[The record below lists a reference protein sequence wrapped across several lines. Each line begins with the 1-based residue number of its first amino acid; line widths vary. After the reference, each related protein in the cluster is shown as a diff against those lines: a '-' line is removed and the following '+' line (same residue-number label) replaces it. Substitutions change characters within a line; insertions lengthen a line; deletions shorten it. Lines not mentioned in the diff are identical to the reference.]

1 MKQPEQGRPP
11 VNDYVARGSVTVR
24 EFAEAQR
31 LGYVKTYELV
41 MTGRVRSYT
50 VGRRR
55 LIPAS
60 ELIDFPARELA
71 EQERASA
78 D

>member
-1 MKQPEQGRPP
+1 M
-11 VNDYVARGSVTVR
+11 NDDVPRGSFTVR
-24 EFAEAQR
+24 EFAHAQR

-41 MTGRVRSYT
+41 MAGRVRSYT

-60 ELIDFPARELA
+60 ELIDFPRRELA
-71 EQERASA
+71 EQERARA
-78 D
+78 E

>member
-1 MKQPEQGRPP
+1 M
-11 VNDYVARGSVTVR
+11 NDEVPRGSFTVR
-24 EFAEAQR
+24 EFAQAQR

-60 ELIDFPARELA
+60 ELIDFPRRELA
-71 EQERASA
+71 EQEHRPSA

>member
-1 MKQPEQGRPP
+1 M
-11 VNDYVARGSVTVR
+11 NDEVPRGSFTVR
-24 EFAEAQR
+24 EFAQAQR

-55 LIPAS
+55 LIPGS
-60 ELIDFPARELA
+60 ELIDFPTRELA
-71 EQERASA
+71 KQEEHAST